1 MNSTGAVEG
10 KVTLVSG
17 GASGMGS
24 SHAEM
29 LVAEGARVVIGDI
42 LCDAGEELAQRLGD
56 NACFAHLD
64 VTAPA
69 QWQAAVGLALDT
81 YGSLDVL
88 VNNAGIV
95 NVGTLEDYTA
105 EDWRRVIDVNLT
117 GTFLGMQAAVK
128 PMKAARGGS
137 IVNISSIEGITGSA
151 GLHGYVASKFAV
163 RGITKSAA
171 LELARHNIRVNS
183 IHPGW
188 VHTPMTQG
196 IPEAFADVIPLGRG
210 ADPGEISAFVV
221 FLASEQSSYATGAEF
236 VIDGGFTSGV
246 AIPKR

>member
-1 MNSTGAVEG
+1 MGEVEG
-10 KVTLVSG
+10 KVALVSG
-17 GASGMGS
+17 GASGMGA
-24 SHAEM
+24 SHAEL

-42 LCDAGEELAQRLGD
+42 LSGPGQELAKRLGD
-56 NACFAHLD
+56 AARFCRLD
-64 VTAPA
+64 VTDPQ
-69 QWQAAVGLALDT
+69 QWNDAVALALDV

-95 NVGTLEDYTA
+95 NVGTLEDYQV

-128 PMKAARGGS
+128 PMKAAGKGS
-137 IVNISSIEGITGSA
+137 IVNISSVEGLVGSG

-171 LELARHNIRVNS
+171 IELAPHNVRVNS

-188 VHTPMTQG
+188 VHTPMAKG
-196 IPEAFADVIPLGRG
+196 IPATFADVIPLGRG
-210 ADPGEISAFVV
+210 ADPAEISHLVV
-221 FLASEQSSYATGAEF
+221 FLAGDRSSYATGAEF
-236 VIDGGFTSGV
+236 VLDGGLTSGV
-246 AIPKR
+246 PIPKL